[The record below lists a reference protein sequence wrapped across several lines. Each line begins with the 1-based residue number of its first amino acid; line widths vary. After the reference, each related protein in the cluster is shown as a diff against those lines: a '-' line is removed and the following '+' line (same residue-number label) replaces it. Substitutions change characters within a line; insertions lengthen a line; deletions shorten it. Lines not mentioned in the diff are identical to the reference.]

1 MLNYPTELFATII
14 EYAPLPFCLAVVL
27 LIILLLAK
35 SIQKHA
41 NYYYWIL
48 SIPLLLYI
56 LQVLYTGQ
64 TGKYIDYNSIPL
76 LNNIM
81 GIYRHM
87 VYLGYPLLII
97 IMYVGALNS
106 KNKQVRKILNIRK
119 ELSIICGFPVLT
131 HSLLRVVHTFPNA
144 LQYFTDHSTYM
155 TKNSEWVK
163 SNLGVGISNMGYVLG
178 IVMVVLFLILWIT
191 SFTAVHQWLGAKRW
205 KKIQRLA
212 YVLYG
217 TLFIHSIT
225 LHIGWII
232 NKETGE
238 GYLLKGIIAIL
249 CTTGIFVSYLVLR
262 LRKSKNRILV
272 S

>member
-1 MLNYPTELFATII
+1 MLNYPIKLFEIII
-14 EYAPLPFCLAVVL
+14 EYAPLPFCLIILV
-27 LIILLLAK
+27 LIILLLAN
-35 SIQKHA
+35 SIRKHA

-48 SIPLLLYI
+48 SIPLVLYI
-56 LQVLYTGQ
+56 LQLIYAEVTGY
-64 TGKYIDYNSIPL
+64 YINYHSIPL
-76 LNNIM
+76 LGSIM

-97 IMYVGALNS
+97 IMYVGALDNR
-106 KNKQVRKILNIRK
+106 NKQVRKIRNIRK

-131 HSLLRVVHTFPNA
+131 HSLLRVIHTFPNA
-144 LQYFTDHSTYM
+144 LQYFTDHSTFM
-155 TKNSEWVK
+155 TKNNDWVR
-163 SNLGVGISNMGYVLG
+163 SDIGVGISSFGYVLG
-178 IVMVVLFLILWIT
+178 IVMVVLFLILWVT
-191 SFTAVHQWLGAKRW
+191 SFTSVHQWLGAKRW

-238 GYLLKGIIAIL
+238 GYLQKGIIAIF
-249 CTTGIFVSYLVLR
+249 CTTSIFVSYLILR
-262 LRKSKNRILV
+262 LRKSKNRLLV